1 MMTKETS
8 RRLLGIVLGFLISWA
23 VLGLALLL
31 KLPEMN
37 LILLIV
43 LGNSLVYLG
52 YAGGLACVPSIIAYN
67 DFITKG
73 QPHTHQTMI
82 VLIIVAIAIIS
93 MIFSIGHLSEKQYQT
108 VQKLEKTMAELESRN
123 KLLDRLCRTDTLTH
137 IYNRTA
143 LRDNFEKMLN
153 KDAAIIFIDIDNF
166 KRFND
171 QYSHEIGDFV
181 ISSVASEM
189 ALQFGRDACYRYG
202 GDEFLILLDHVNNAH
217 IQRKLR
223 AMQASLSSI
232 SYHSLDLSV
241 SLTVGYSYGN
251 VSTND
256 ALRDMLH
263 QADLN
268 LYYAKARK
276 KGIIVGSE
284 YVNVN
289 RL

>member
-1 MMTKETS
+1 MSKEI
-8 RRLLGIVLGFLISWA
+8 RRRMISIIIGFLISWA

-31 KLPEMN
+31 NLPEMN

-43 LGNSLVYLG
+43 LGNSLVFLG
-52 YAGGLACVPSIIAYN
+52 YAGGLACVPAIIAYN
-67 DFITKG
+67 DFITRD
-73 QPHTHQTMI
+73 QPHTYRTLV
-82 VLIIVAIAIIS
+82 VLIIVAVAIVS
-93 MIFSIGHLSEKQYQT
+93 MILSIGHLAEKQRKT
-108 VQKLEKTMAELESRN
+108 VQQLQKTMAELESRN
-123 KLLDRLCRTDTLTH
+123 KLLAQLSRTDTLTH
-137 IYNRTA
+137 IYNRAA

-166 KRFND
+166 KQFND
-171 QYSHEIGDFV
+171 HYSHETGDFV

-189 ALQFGRDACYRYG
+189 ALQFGRDSCYRYG
-202 GDEFLILLDHVNNAH
+202 GDEFLVLLDHVNNAH

-223 AMQASLSSI
+223 AMQESLHCI

-241 SLTVGYSYGN
+241 SLTAGYAYGK

-256 ALRDMLH
+256 GLRDMLH

-276 KGIIVGSE
+276 KGIIIGSE
-284 YVNVN
+284 YIDVTQ
-289 RL
+289 L